1 MSALLGIFIGPVL
14 GSVVDAF
21 GPRSTLLLS
30 AACSTLR
37 PIVFLALPNVS
48 GLVISEILNAQ
59 NCANTAWAFATVK
72 HLDEMLFTALGRATR

>member
-37 PIVFLALPNVS
+37 PVVFLALPNVA

-59 NCANTAWAFATVK
+59 NCAMVSGQVRR
-72 HLDEMLFTALGRATR
+72 FTLPLCPLRR

>member
-1 MSALLGIFIGPVL
+1 MSALLGIFVGPVL

-37 PIVFLALPNVS
+37 PIVFLALPNVA
-48 GLVISEILNAQ
+48 GLESAREIAHP
-59 NCANTAWAFATVK
+59 CSI
-72 HLDEMLFTALGRATR
+72 RA